1 MIRTTARSPSK
12 AFVGQVRGVTAKLL
26 LRRIRPTNRARAR
39 LRLCRCTHSKVLA
52 PIDLKERLE
61 TVIGLDTLPR
71 MSTPIPVGVIG
82 LGIIGSRVAKNLRK
96 KGFEV
101 YVWNRTPKAEPNFV
115 SSPADLAKACQIIQV
130 FVANDAAVL
139 ETLQAVRP
147 ALTPDHLLLIH
158 STISPETVRKA
169 KATLA
174 STGAHLVDGPF
185 TGSKGAAENG
195 QIVYYLA
202 GDKADL
208 ERAEPVLAASGKS
221 LIYFSRFGDASLIKI
236 ATNMVTAAIVQ
247 ALAEAL
253 TIAERA
259 GIDPQE
265 LVTAIENNACRSGV
279 SDLKLRAMIARDFDA
294 NFSLMNMLKDSR
306 LALDLA
312 ERLGVKLPLAQTVNQ
327 LLVQADSK
335 GWSQEDF
342 AVASNLIRDQK

>member
-1 MIRTTARSPSK
+1 
-12 AFVGQVRGVTAKLL
+12 
-26 LRRIRPTNRARAR
+26 
-39 LRLCRCTHSKVLA
+39 
-52 PIDLKERLE
+52 
-61 TVIGLDTLPR
+61 

-115 SSPADLAKACQIIQV
+115 SSPAEVAKAAQIIQI
-130 FVANDAAVL
+130 FVSNDAAVL
-139 ETLQAVRP
+139 ETLAALRT
-147 ALTPDHLLLIH
+147 ALTPNHLILIH
-158 STISPETVRKA
+158 STISPEAVQKA
-169 KATLA
+169 RDAVT
-174 STGAHLVDGPF
+174 STGAHLVDAPF

-208 ERAEPVLAASGKS
+208 ERAQPVLEASRKA
-221 LIYFSRFGDASLIKI
+221 LVYFSRFGDASLVKI

-247 ALAEAL
+247 ALTEAL
-253 TIAERA
+253 TITERA

-279 SDLKLRAMIARDFDA
+279 SDFKLKAIIARDFDP

-306 LALDLA
+306 LALGLA
-312 ERLGVKLPLAQTVNQ
+312 KSLGLQLPLAQTVNDF
-327 LLVQADSK
+327 LTEADAK
-335 GWSQEDF
+335 GWSQQDF
-342 AVASNLIRDQK
+342 AVASNLVRDQG

>member
-1 MIRTTARSPSK
+1 
-12 AFVGQVRGVTAKLL
+12 
-26 LRRIRPTNRARAR
+26 
-39 LRLCRCTHSKVLA
+39 
-52 PIDLKERLE
+52 
-61 TVIGLDTLPR
+61 

-115 SSPADLAKACQIIQV
+115 SSPAEVAKAAQIIQI
-130 FVANDAAVL
+130 FVSNDAAVL
-139 ETLQAVRP
+139 ETLAALRT
-147 ALTPDHLLLIH
+147 ALTPNHLILIH
-158 STISPETVRKA
+158 STISPEAVQKA
-169 KATLA
+169 RDAVT
-174 STGAHLVDGPF
+174 STGAHLVDAPF

-208 ERAEPVLAASGKS
+208 ERAQPVLEASRKA
-221 LIYFSRFGDASLIKI
+221 LVYFSRFGDASLVKI

-247 ALAEAL
+247 ALTEAL
-253 TIAERA
+253 TITERA

-279 SDLKLRAMIARDFDA
+279 SDFKLKAIIARDFDP

-306 LALDLA
+306 LALGLA
-312 ERLGVKLPLAQTVNQ
+312 KSLGVQLPLAQTVND
-327 LLVQADSK
+327 LLTEADAK
-335 GWSQEDF
+335 GWSQQDF
-342 AVASNLIRDQK
+342 AVASNLVRDQV

>member
-1 MIRTTARSPSK
+1 
-12 AFVGQVRGVTAKLL
+12 
-26 LRRIRPTNRARAR
+26 
-39 LRLCRCTHSKVLA
+39 
-52 PIDLKERLE
+52 
-61 TVIGLDTLPR
+61 

-115 SSPADLAKACQIIQV
+115 SSPAEVAKAAQIIQI
-130 FVANDAAVL
+130 FVSNDAAVL
-139 ETLQAVRP
+139 ETLAALRT
-147 ALTPDHLLLIH
+147 ALTPDHLILIH
-158 STISPETVRKA
+158 STISPDAVQKA
-169 KATLA
+169 RDAVT
-174 STGAHLVDGPF
+174 STGAHLVDAPF

-208 ERAEPVLAASGKS
+208 ERAQPVLEASRKA
-221 LIYFSRFGDASLIKI
+221 LVYFSRFGDASLVKI

-247 ALAEAL
+247 ALTEAL
-253 TIAERA
+253 TITERA

-279 SDLKLRAMIARDFDA
+279 SDFKLKAIIARDFDP

-306 LALDLA
+306 LALGLA
-312 ERLGVKLPLAQTVNQ
+312 KSLGLQLPLAQTVNDF
-327 LLVQADSK
+327 LTEADAK
-335 GWSQEDF
+335 GWSQQDF
-342 AVASNLIRDQK
+342 AVASNLVRDQG

>member
-1 MIRTTARSPSK
+1 
-12 AFVGQVRGVTAKLL
+12 
-26 LRRIRPTNRARAR
+26 
-39 LRLCRCTHSKVLA
+39 
-52 PIDLKERLE
+52 
-61 TVIGLDTLPR
+61 

-115 SSPADLAKACQIIQV
+115 SSPAEVAKAAQIIQI
-130 FVANDAAVL
+130 FVSNDAAVL
-139 ETLQAVRP
+139 ETLAALRTE
-147 ALTPDHLLLIH
+147 LTPNHLILIH
-158 STISPETVRKA
+158 STISPEAVQKA
-169 KATLA
+169 RDAVT
-174 STGAHLVDGPF
+174 STGAHLVDAPF

-208 ERAEPVLAASGKS
+208 ERAQPVLEASRKA
-221 LIYFSRFGDASLIKI
+221 LVYFSRFGDASLVKI

-247 ALAEAL
+247 ALTEAL
-253 TIAERA
+253 TITERA

-279 SDLKLRAMIARDFDA
+279 SDFKLKAIIARDFDP

-306 LALDLA
+306 LALGLA
-312 ERLGVKLPLAQTVNQ
+312 KSLGVQLPLAQTVND
-327 LLVQADSK
+327 LLTEADAK
-335 GWSQEDF
+335 GWSQQDF
-342 AVASNLIRDQK
+342 AVASNLVRDQV